1 VIVVVSKSLL
11 LFFFSLV
18 YLAAAAS
25 LHSGGARLGDF
36 RRTLRWEAR
45 ADVASIKEDLQAIR
59 TQAEGAPSAIKS
71 LWNDMRFY
79 LGTVKADAGEDA
91 RRAGERIPA
100 WSKRLSRNRDPRTL

>member
-1 VIVVVSKSLL
+1 MIVVVSKSLL
-11 LFFFSLV
+11 IFFFSLV

-45 ADVASIKEDLQAIR
+45 ADVTSIEEDLHAIR

-71 LWNDMRFY
+71 LWNDMQNY
-79 LGTVKADAGEDA
+79 LLTVKADAGADA

-100 WSKRLSRNRDPRTL
+100 WSKRVSRNRAPRTL